1 MKRMPRIKDV
11 MSAFP
16 FSIADSETMS
26 QAKAMMLEHG
36 VGHLPVKLADG
47 RLSVLSKREL
57 ERTQLP
63 GHTHTDF
70 DELIVSDLCPENV
83 YTVDLYTS
91 LIEVLDYM
99 SDTHIDCVLVT
110 RHDKLAG
117 VFTASDACHAYSESI
132 KEKFFPGGGDSVA

>member
-16 FSIADSETMS
+16 YSIADSATMT
-26 QAKAMMLEHG
+26 QAKDMMREHR

-47 RLSVLSKREL
+47 SLSVLTKREL

-99 SDTHIDCVLVT
+99 SDTHVDCVLVT
-110 RHDKLAG
+110 RQGKLAG
-117 VFTASDACHAYSESI
+117 VFTASDACHAFSDML
-132 KEKFFPGGGDSVA
+132 KEAFFPGGGDSVA

>member
-16 FSIADSETMS
+16 FSIADSASMT
-26 QAKAMMLEHG
+26 QAKAMMKEHK

-47 RLSVLSKREL
+47 SLSVLSKREI
-57 ERTQLP
+57 EKMALP
-63 GHTHTDF
+63 GHSHSDF
-70 DELIVSDLCPENV
+70 DELIVADLCPNNV

-99 SDTHIDCVLVT
+99 HDAHADCVLMT
-110 RHDKLAG
+110 RHYKLAG
-117 VFTASDACHAYSESI
+117 VFTASDACRAYSESL
-132 KEKFFPGGGDSVA
+132 KDEFFPGGGDSVA

>member
-16 FSIADSETMS
+16 FSIADSATMT
-26 QAKAMMLEHG
+26 QAKAMMKEHH

-47 RLSVLSKREL
+47 SLSVLTKREL

-63 GHTHTDF
+63 GHIHTDF
-70 DELIVSDLCPENV
+70 DDLIVSDLCPENV

-99 SDTHIDCVLVT
+99 ADAHEDCVLVT
-110 RHDKLAG
+110 RQGKLAG
-117 VFTASDACHAYSESI
+117 VFTASDACHSFSESL
-132 KEKFFPGGGDSVA
+132 KDEFFPGGGDSVA

>member
-16 FSIADSETMS
+16 FSIADTASMS
-26 QAKAMMLEHG
+26 QAKAMMKEHR

-47 RLSVLSKREL
+47 SLSVLTKREL
-57 ERTQLP
+57 ERIQLP

-70 DELIVSDLCPENV
+70 DDLIVSDLCPENV
-83 YTVDLYTS
+83 HTVDLYTS

-99 SDTHIDCVLVT
+99 SDARDDCVLVT
-110 RHDKLAG
+110 RQGKLAG
-117 VFTASDACHAYSESI
+117 VFTASDACHAFSEWL
-132 KEKFFPGGGDSVA
+132 KDEFFPSGGNSVA

>member
-1 MKRMPRIKDV
+1 
-11 MSAFP
+11 
-16 FSIADSETMS
+16 
-26 QAKAMMLEHG
+26 
-36 VGHLPVKLADG
+36 
-47 RLSVLSKREL
+47 
-57 ERTQLP
+57 
-63 GHTHTDF
+63 TDF

-117 VFTASDACHAYSESI
+117 VFTASDACHAYSESL
-132 KEKFFPGGGDSVA
+132 KEEFFPGGGDSVA

>member
-16 FSIADSETMS
+16 FSIADSASMT
-26 QAKAMMLEHG
+26 QAKAMMKEHK

-47 RLSVLSKREL
+47 SLSVLSKREI
-57 ERTQLP
+57 EKMALP
-63 GHTHTDF
+63 GHSHTDF
-70 DELIVSDLCPENV
+70 DELTVADLCPSNI

-99 SDTHIDCVLVT
+99 YDAHADCVLVT

-117 VFTASDACHAYSESI
+117 VFTASDACRAFSESL
-132 KEKFFPGGGDSVA
+132 KDEFFPGGGDSVA